1 MSTVFA
7 ERIVADAGS
16 PDETRFATDTARW
29 EAVCRRN
36 RSADGHFFYSVS
48 TTGVYCRPSCG
59 ARLARLEHVAFH
71 PTPADAEKAGFRA
84 CRRCLPDLPPR
95 SEREAEMITRACR
108 SIESA
113 EEMPALAELAAEAG
127 VSSHHFH
134 RMFKRITGVTPKSYA
149 AAHRQ
154 SRVQASL
161 GSGAQVTEAI
171 YAAGFNSSARFYEA
185 APKLLG
191 MAPSAYRKGGEGE
204 ALWYAQG
211 QCSLGRV
218 LVAATERGVC
228 AILLGDDS
236 AALVADLKTRFPK
249 ATLEEAKPVFT
260 EWVHTVVRF
269 IDDPAGIDGLG
280 LPLDIRGTSF
290 QRRVWEILRTVP
302 AGQTVSYSKLAEL
315 MGNPRAVRAVAGACA
330 ANALAVAIP
339 CHRATAANGELAGYR
354 WGVERK
360 RQLLERERR

>member
-1 MSTVFA
+1 MSTALA
-7 ERIVADAGS
+7 EHLVLAPSS
-16 PDETRFATDTARW
+16 PDETRFATDAAKW

-36 RSADGHFFYSVS
+36 RAADGHFFYSVS

-71 PTPADAEKAGFRA
+71 LAPADAEKAGFRA
-84 CRRCLPDLPPR
+84 CRRCRPDLPPR
-95 SEREAEMITRACR
+95 SEREAAMITAACR

-113 EEMPALAELAAEAG
+113 EEMPGLAELAAEAG
-127 VSSHHFH
+127 VSVHHFH
-134 RMFKRITGVTPKSYA
+134 RMFKRITGVTPRSYA

-154 SRVQASL
+154 ARVQISL
-161 GSGAQVTEAI
+161 GSGVQITEAI

-185 APKLLG
+185 APELLG

-204 ALWYAQG
+204 ALWYADG

-218 LVAATERGVC
+218 LVAATDRGVC

-236 AALVADLKTRFPK
+236 AALVADLKNRFPN
-249 ATLEEAKPVFT
+249 ATFAEPKPAFT
-260 EWVHTVVRF
+260 EWVNTVVRF
-269 IDDPAGIDGLG
+269 IDEPARIGGLD

-302 AGQTVSYSKLAEL
+302 TGQTVSYSKLAEL
-315 MGNPRAVRAVAGACA
+315 VGNPRAVRAVASACA

-339 CHRATAANGELAGYR
+339 CHRATAANGKLAGYR
-354 WGVERK
+354 WGIERK
-360 RQLLERERR
+360 RQLLEREQK

>member
-1 MSTVFA
+1 MSTAFA
-7 ERIVADAGS
+7 EHLVVDASS
-16 PDETRFATDTARW
+16 PDETRFATDTAKW

-36 RSADGHFFYSVS
+36 RAADGHFFYSVS

-71 PTPADAEKAGFRA
+71 LTPAEAEKAGFRA

-95 SEREAEMITRACR
+95 SDREAAIITEACR

-113 EEMPALAELAAEAG
+113 EEMPGLVELAAEAG
-127 VSSHHFH
+127 VSPHHFH

-161 GSGAQVTEAI
+161 GSGVQITEAI
-171 YAAGFNSSARFYEA
+171 YAAGFTSSARFYEA
-185 APKLLG
+185 APELLG

-204 ALWYAQG
+204 ALWYADG

-218 LVAATERGVC
+218 LVAGTERGVC

-236 AALVADLKTRFPK
+236 AALVADLKRRFPK
-249 ATLEEAKPVFT
+249 ATLAEPKPAFT
-260 EWVHTVVRF
+260 ESVNTVLRF
-269 IDDPAGIDGLG
+269 LDDPARIGGLG

-290 QRRVWEILRTVP
+290 QRRVWEMLRTVP

-315 MGNPRAVRAVAGACA
+315 VGNPRAVRAVAGACA

-354 WGVERK
+354 WGIERK
-360 RQLLERERR
+360 RQLLEREQK